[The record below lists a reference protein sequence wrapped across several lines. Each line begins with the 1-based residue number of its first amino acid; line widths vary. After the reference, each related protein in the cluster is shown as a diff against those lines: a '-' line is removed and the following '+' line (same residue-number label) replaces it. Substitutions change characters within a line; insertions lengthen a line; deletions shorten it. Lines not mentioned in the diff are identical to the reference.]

1 MRQKLV
7 TLIFIIFSVIPVF
20 SQKEANIWYFGE
32 YAGLNFNSG
41 VPTPLFDGQL
51 STAEGVAT
59 ISDKNGNL
67 LFYTEGTTIWNKN
80 HNIMQNGTGLYGNSS
95 ATQSAIIVPQ
105 PGHENIYYIF
115 TVDQMATGG
124 TYGLCYSIVNIDL
137 AGGQGEVILKNVN
150 LLPSYNSTEKIAATK
165 HSNGNDVWIISH
177 GWKNNTFYAYLLTSN
192 GLNTSPVI
200 SNVGMVHESNNGYDN
215 HERAGYLKIS
225 PYGTFIACALYEYIA
240 NCPIEMLNFDSNS
253 GHVYSTAKHFTDEI
267 PWAYGIEFSP
277 DESKLYACGPGTDAY
292 LFQYNINAGD
302 GDAILSSKKLI
313 ASGGGFG
320 ALQVGSDKKI
330 YTARFGKSHLS
341 VINNPDSSYLNC
353 NYIENGCSLGGR
365 LSTHGLPAFLQSF
378 FTNFNAYSNTPICE
392 GDTLFLSADTI
403 IGATYEWTG
412 PNNFHS
418 TLISTYI
425 PNPSLNSSGTY
436 VVTATKNNFTYTDS
450 VEVVINQ
457 LPFVYLGGDTT
468 LCSGTELTLNASSSG
483 NLSYLWQDGSS
494 QSTYLVTEP
503 GTYWVSVTN
512 SNNCISRDTIT
523 IQYSDIKVNLGN
535 DTTLC
540 TGTELTLNAYS
551 LNAVSYLWQDNSS
564 QSTYRVTEPG
574 TYWVSVTNSN
584 GCINRDTIVIQYD
597 SIISVNLGN
606 DTVICSNKSYTL
618 SPGNFLTY
626 IWQDGSNSPY
636 YTVDHSGVY
645 WVTVSGEGGCLGSD
659 TISVTLF
666 NPPSI
671 NIGNDTIICPGE
683 LINLDPGEGYF
694 TYLWQDGSTQQTYQ
708 VNNAGQYW
716 VEVFDGNCTVSD
728 TIIVSAC
735 TLPSNILVPNVFTP
749 NSDGVN
755 DSFYAIGNN
764 INDFEITIYNRWGQA
779 IFHANTLS
787 DSWNGKFKGK
797 DCPTGVY
804 FYIIFYKDDLKKKH
818 HMEGSITLIR

>member
-1 MRQKLV
+1 MRQKLF

-20 SQKEANIWYFGE
+20 SQKEANMWYFGE

-41 VPTPLFDGQL
+41 APTPLFDGQL

-67 LFYTEGTTIWNKN
+67 LFYTEGTTIWNRN

-124 TYGLCYSIVNIDL
+124 THGLCYSIVNIDL
-137 AGGQGEVILKNVN
+137 AGGLGEVTLKNVN
-150 LLPSYNSTEKIAATK
+150 LLPSFNSTEKIAATK
-165 HSNGNDVWIISH
+165 HLNGNDVWIISH
-177 GWKNNTFYAYLLTSN
+177 GWQNNTFYAYLLTPN
-192 GLNTSPVI
+192 GLNTSPVM
-200 SNVGMVHESNNGYDN
+200 SNAGIIHESNYGNDN
-215 HERAGYLKIS
+215 HERAGYLKVS

-240 NCPIEMLNFDSNS
+240 NCPIEMLNFDNNS
-253 GHVYSTAKHFTDEI
+253 GHIYSSAKHFTDEI

-302 GDAILSSKKLI
+302 GNAILSSKKLI

-330 YTARFGKSHLS
+330 YIARFGKSYLS
-341 VINNPDSSYLNC
+341 VINNPDSSLYC

-378 FTNFNAYSNTPICE
+378 FTNFNAYSNAPICM

-412 PNNFHS
+412 PNNFQS
-418 TLISTYI
+418 TLISPYI
-425 PNPSLNSSGTY
+425 PNPSLNSSGKY
-436 VVTATKNNFTYTDS
+436 VVTATKNNSTFTDS
-450 VEVVINQ
+450 VEIVINQ
-457 LPFVYLGGDTT
+457 LPLVNLGRDTI

-494 QSTYLVTEP
+494 QSTYIVTQP
-503 GTYWVSVTN
+503 GTYWVNVTN
-512 SNNCISRDTIT
+512 SNGCMNQDTII

-564 QSTYRVTEPG
+564 QSTYRVAESG

-584 GCINRDTIVIQYD
+584 GCMSRDTIVIQYD
-597 SIISVNLGN
+597 SIIGVNLGN
-606 DTVICSNKSYTL
+606 DTIICSNNKSYTL

-626 IWQDGSNSPY
+626 EWQDGSNSPH
-636 YTVDHSGVY
+636 YTVDHSGIY
-645 WVTVSGEGGCLGSD
+645 WVTVSGEGGCMGSD

-666 NPPSI
+666 DPPSI
-671 NIGNDTIICPGE
+671 SIGNDTIICPGE
-683 LINLDPGEGYF
+683 VINLDPGEGYL

-716 VEVFDGNCTVSD
+716 VKVFDGNCEVSD

-735 TLPSNILVPNVFTP
+735 TLPFNILVPNAFTP
-749 NSDGVN
+749 NGDGIN
-755 DSFYAIGNN
+755 DLFYVIGNN
-764 INDFEITIYNRWGQA
+764 INDFEMTIYNRWGQA

-804 FYIIFYKDDLKKKH
+804 FYIIFYKDDLKRKH